1 MRRLFLL
8 GFAALLVIGATA
20 AFPADSSLR
29 LLQTVS
35 LEGAEGRLDHFSVD
49 VKGERL
55 FVSALG
61 NDSVEVIDLRG
72 GKRVQTL
79 RGMHK
84 PSGVLYVPE
93 RNRLYVANSED
104 GSLKILHGSTFDLIK
119 SIKELDDADNLR
131 YDANTRLVY
140 VGYGSGALAVID
152 SVNEAKIADLKLK
165 AHPESFQLQKEGK
178 RIFANV
184 PNARQIAIVDR
195 QRREQVAAIP
205 MEKFQANFP
214 MALDEAGRCLFIACR
229 QPARLLVF
237 DPESGLPRFDLGIS
251 GDADDLFF
259 DSRRKRIYVSCGE
272 GFINVIE
279 QSAPDKYELSEKI
292 PTSPGARTSFFSPE
306 LNRFFLGVPHEGQ
319 QNPEVRIYEPR

>member
-1 MRRLFLL
+1 M
-8 GFAALLVIGATA
+8 GAPA
-20 AFPADSSLR
+20 AFSADSSLR
-29 LLQTVS
+29 LVQTIA
-35 LEGAEGRLDHFSVD
+35 LEGVEGRLDHLSVD

-55 FVSALG
+55 FVAALG
-61 NDSVEVIDLRG
+61 NNSVEVIDLRG
-72 GKRVQTL
+72 GRRVETL

-104 GSLKILHGSTFDLIK
+104 GSVRILHGSTFDLIK
-119 SIKELDDADNLR
+119 AIKELDDADNLR
-131 YDANTRLVY
+131 YDPNTRLVY
-140 VGYGSGALAVID
+140 VGYGSGALAVIET
-152 SVNEAKIADLKLK
+152 VHETKIADLKLK
-165 AHPESFQLQKEGK
+165 GHPESFQLQTEGK

-205 MEKFQANFP
+205 LEKFQANFP
-214 MALDEAGRCLFIACR
+214 MALDAAGRCLIVGCR
-229 QPARLLVF
+229 QPPRLLVF
-237 DPESGLPRFDLGIS
+237 DSESGLPRADVAIS

-279 QSAPDKYELSEKI
+279 QSSPDKYELIEKI
-292 PTSPGARTSFFSPE
+292 STSHGARTSLFSPE
-306 LNRFFLGVPHEGQ
+306 LNRFFLGVPHEGA
-319 QNPEVRIYEPR
+319 QNPEVRIYQPR